1 MEESG
6 KFAGGLSRLEL
17 AEQLE
22 ALASRLRAGAW
33 PLKGR
38 DCRVPERL
46 EAEIKIKEKYA
57 EVKVKVSFHFPA
69 AAAPAQAAAADQQQQ
84 PKSFKEVK
92 KQLGRAFGELL
103 RAVNLEVLP
112 QEEALERFLNL
123 TQEFARS
130 AEPTWADEVQDFL
143 AHSDNLGQAFQ
154 QRQFERFHQEVRE
167 LQNRMQVCHR
177 EFK

>member
-1 MEESG
+1 
-6 KFAGGLSRLEL
+6 
-17 AEQLE
+17 LE

-69 AAAPAQAAAADQQQQ
+69 AAAL
-84 PKSFKEVK
+84 K